1 MNHHTNPFIRGCDNL
16 SIRRVPMI
24 THDDECPAVH
34 LPLNP
39 SQAHLAVIDGQR
51 SPCVFS
57 GDFAPITEGQG
68 ISDDLYSQCRDAGL
82 VRTVLY
88 EVTAQVLGRPLHVGD
103 HHSLES
109 AQQVVQQLTFET
121 GHYSRCWEIS
131 IAHLTTQA
139 SQYLSDLA
147 ASGKPSGLMFETFRV
162 PGCFAVGCKLFCTP
176 WTDQN
181 LAAFDGSTATQLRV
195 EQFDAG
201 VPESLVRALHLAAL
215 ADTRHLVFDPDASE
229 LAGLPICCE

>member
-1 MNHHTNPFIRGCDNL
+1 
-16 SIRRVPMI
+16 MI
-24 THDDECPAVH
+24 THDGDCPAVY
-34 LPLNP
+34 LPLHS
-39 SQAHLAVIDGQR
+39 SQAQLPNWEMQQ
-51 SPCVFS
+51 SPCVFCD
-57 GDFAPITEGQG
+57 DFALVTEGQT
-68 ISDDLYSQCRDAGL
+68 ISDDLHTQCRDVGL

-88 EVTAQVLGRPLHVGD
+88 EITAQFLGRPIHFGD
-103 HHSLES
+103 QYLLES

-131 IAHLTTQA
+131 TAHLANQA
-139 SQYLSDLA
+139 SQFLADLA
-147 ASGKPSGLMFETFRV
+147 DSGKPTGLMFEAFRV
-162 PGCFAVGCKLFCTP
+162 PGCFAVGCKLYCTP

-229 LAGLPICCE
+229 LAGLPICSE